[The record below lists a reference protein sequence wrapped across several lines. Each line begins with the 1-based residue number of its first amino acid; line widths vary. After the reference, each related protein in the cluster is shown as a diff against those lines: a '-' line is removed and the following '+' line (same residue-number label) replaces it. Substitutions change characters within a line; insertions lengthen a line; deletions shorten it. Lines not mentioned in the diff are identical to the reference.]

1 MKSGIFTPK
10 NELGR
15 NGKASAIF
23 LKMNSELFGVY
34 LWFLQFSN
42 ILSRLVQ

>member
-1 MKSGIFTPK
+1 MKWGIFTPK

>member
-15 NGKASAIF
+15 NGQASAVF
-23 LKMNSELFGVY
+23 LKMNSELFGFY

-42 ILSRLVQ
+42 ILLRLVQ

>member
-1 MKSGIFTPK
+1 MQSGIFTTK
-10 NELGR
+10 NELGG

-42 ILSRLVQ
+42 ILLRLVQ

>member
-1 MKSGIFTPK
+1 MQAGIFTTK
-10 NELGR
+10 NELSK
-15 NGKASAIF
+15 NGKVSAIF